1 MHTKTRLNEYFMPDI
16 SQYFPITSPTMI
28 FFVVLCIILFAPI
41 IMGKLRIPHIVGMVL
56 AGVAIGPHGLNI
68 LAKDDSFDLFGH
80 VGLFYIML
88 LAGLEMNM
96 ANFMKN
102 RVRTVTHGLMA
113 FVVPMAMGFVIN
125 RVILD
130 YNIMTSI
137 LLASMYASHTI
148 ITYPIIMRYGLTR
161 QRSVTIAVGATAITD
176 TLTLL
181 VLAIVGGLFKGEI
194 TGGFWMLLFL
204 KLAAVFFVIFFAFP
218 RIARYFFHRNEDN
231 VAQFIFVLA
240 MTFLGAW
247 LMEIIGMEGLLGAF
261 LTGLVLNRYVPHLS
275 PLMLNLEFVGNA
287 IFIPYFLI
295 SVGMLVNV
303 HLLFGGLDTLQVAGV
318 MILVALTS
326 KWIAS
331 LFTQKLFGMRAVE
344 RELIY
349 GLSNAQAGA
358 TLAAVMVGY
367 NLIMPDGQRLLNDD
381 VLNGTVILILV
392 TCIFSSFMTERAS
405 KQIALES
412 QTAVPED
419 EKGDD
424 EKIMVPMKHTD
435 TADTLVGLAIMMR
448 NRTLNRGFVALN
460 IVYDDS
466 NRLKFQERGRN
477 LLEHVTRLAN
487 HSDTMVQTQVR
498 IATNIINGIK
508 HAFKEFNAS
517 EIIMGMHTGKDSAK
531 EFWGEFIPGLFNG
544 LNRQI
549 IIVRCLRPLNT
560 IRRIQV
566 AVPSRAEFE
575 PGFYRWLER
584 LARMAGNLECRIH
597 FHAKRET
604 LSLIN
609 EYLQNR
615 HPGVRAEYSFMAHW
629 IDMPKLA
636 DSVNDDHMFVV
647 VTARKGTIS
656 YKPALERLPEELT
669 KYFTGKSLMIIFPDQ
684 YGEPVEVM
692 TFVAPQHHEQR
703 SAYDILTTWIMK
715 HFK

>member
-1 MHTKTRLNEYFMPDI
+1 MPDL

-56 AGVAIGPHGLNI
+56 AGVAVGPHGLNI
-68 LAKDDSFDLFGH
+68 LAKDSSFDLFGH
-80 VGLFYIML
+80 VGLYYIMF

-96 ANFMKN
+96 SNFRKN
-102 RVRTVTHGLMA
+102 RVRTFTHGIMA
-113 FVVPMAMGFVIN
+113 FVIPMAMGFVIN
-125 RVILD
+125 RSILH
-130 YNIMTSI
+130 YSVMTSI

-148 ITYPIIMRYGLTR
+148 ITYPIVMRYGLTR

-181 VLAIVGGLFKGEI
+181 VLAIVGGMFKGEI
-194 TGGFWMLLFL
+194 TGGFWLMLFL
-204 KLAAVFFVIFFAFP
+204 KIAAVFLIIMYVFP
-218 RIARYFFHRNEDN
+218 RIAKHFFHRHEDN
-231 VAQFIFVLA
+231 VAQFIFMLA

-247 LMEIIGMEGLLGAF
+247 LMELIGMEGLLGAF
-261 LTGLVLNRYVPHLS
+261 LTGLALNRYVPNVS
-275 PLMLNLEFVGNA
+275 PLMLHLEFVGNA

-295 SVGMLVNV
+295 GVGMLVNV
-303 HLLFGGLDTLQVAGV
+303 KLLFGGLAAFHVAGV

-331 LFTQKLFGMRAVE
+331 LLTQKLFGMRGVE

-367 NLIMPDGQRLLNDD
+367 NLITPDGQRLLNDD

-405 KQIALES
+405 KRIALES
-412 QTAVPED
+412 QAAVPEED
-419 EKGDD
+419 TGDD
-424 EKIMVPMKHTD
+424 EKIMVPMKHKE
-435 TADTLVGLAIMMR
+435 TAETLVSLATMMR
-448 NRTLNRGFVALN
+448 NRVLSRGIVALN
-460 IVYDDS
+460 VVYDDT
-466 NRLKFQERGRN
+466 NRLKYQERGRS
-477 LLEHVTRLAN
+477 LLEHVVKTAN
-487 HSDTMVQTQVR
+487 STGVMVQTQVR

-508 HAFKEFNAS
+508 HAFKEYNAS
-517 EIIMGMHTGKDSAK
+517 EIIMGMHSGDEEDGK
-531 EFWGEFIPGLFNG
+531 FWGEFIPGLFSG

-549 IIVRCLRPLNT
+549 TIVRCLRPLNT

-584 LARMAGNLECRIH
+584 LARVAENLECRIQ

-609 EYLQNR
+609 QYVQNR
-615 HPGVRAEYSFMAHW
+615 HPNVRAEYTYMAHW
-629 IDMPKLA
+629 IDMPKLSE
-636 DSVNDDHMFVV
+636 SVEDDHLFVV
-647 VTARKGTIS
+647 ITARKGTIS
-656 YKPALERLPEELT
+656 YKSALERLPEELT
-669 KYFTGKSLMIIFPDQ
+669 RHFSGKSLMIIFPDQ
-684 YGEPVEVM
+684 YGEPVGAM
-692 TFVAPQHHEQR
+692 TFAEPQHHEQR
-703 SAYDILTTWIMK
+703 SAYEVLTTWIRQK
-715 HFK
+715 FK

>member
-1 MHTKTRLNEYFMPDI
+1 MPDL

-56 AGVAIGPHGLNI
+56 AGVAVGPHGLNI
-68 LAKDDSFDLFGH
+68 LAKDSSFDLFGH
-80 VGLFYIML
+80 VGLYYIMF

-96 ANFMKN
+96 SNFRKN
-102 RVRTVTHGLMA
+102 RVRTFTHGIMA
-113 FVVPMAMGFVIN
+113 FVIPMAMGFVIN
-125 RVILD
+125 RSILH
-130 YNIMTSI
+130 YSVMTSI

-148 ITYPIIMRYGLTR
+148 ITYPIVMRYGLTR

-181 VLAIVGGLFKGEI
+181 VLAIVGGMFKGEI
-194 TGGFWMLLFL
+194 TGGFWLMLFL
-204 KLAAVFFVIFFAFP
+204 KIAAVFLIIMYVFP
-218 RIARYFFHRNEDN
+218 RIAKHFFHRHEDN
-231 VAQFIFVLA
+231 VAQFIFMLA

-247 LMEIIGMEGLLGAF
+247 LMELIGMEGLLGAF
-261 LTGLVLNRYVPHLS
+261 LTGLALNRYVPNVS
-275 PLMLNLEFVGNA
+275 PLMLHLEFVGNA

-295 SVGMLVNV
+295 GVGMLVNV
-303 HLLFGGLDTLQVAGV
+303 KLLFGGLAAFHVAGV

-331 LFTQKLFGMRAVE
+331 LLTQKLFGMRGVE

-367 NLIMPDGQRLLNDD
+367 NLITPDGQRLLNDD

-405 KQIALES
+405 KRIALES
-412 QTAVPED
+412 QAAVPEED
-419 EKGDD
+419 TGDD
-424 EKIMVPMKHTD
+424 EKIMVSMKHKE
-435 TADTLVGLAIMMR
+435 TADTLISLATMMR
-448 NRTLNRGFVALN
+448 NRVLNRGIVALN
-460 IVYDDS
+460 VVYDDT
-466 NRLKFQERGRN
+466 NRLKYQERGRS
-477 LLEHVTRLAN
+477 LLEHVVKTAN
-487 HSDTMVQTQVR
+487 STGVMVQTQVR

-508 HAFKEFNAS
+508 HAFKEYNAS
-517 EIIMGMHTGKDSAK
+517 EIIMGMHSGDEEDGK
-531 EFWGEFIPGLFNG
+531 FWGEFIPGLFSG

-549 IIVRCLRPLNT
+549 TIVRCLRPLNT

-584 LARMAGNLECRIH
+584 LARVAENLECRIQ

-609 EYLQNR
+609 QYVQNR
-615 HPGVRAEYSFMAHW
+615 HPNVRAEYTYMAHW
-629 IDMPKLA
+629 IDMPKLS
-636 DSVNDDHMFVV
+636 DGVEDDHLFVV
-647 VTARKGTIS
+647 ITARQGPLS
-656 YKPALERLPEELT
+656 YNSAL
-669 KYFTGKSLMIIFPDQ
+669 
-684 YGEPVEVM
+684 
-692 TFVAPQHHEQR
+692 
-703 SAYDILTTWIMK
+703 
-715 HFK
+715 

>member
-1 MHTKTRLNEYFMPDI
+1 
-16 SQYFPITSPTMI
+16 
-28 FFVVLCIILFAPI
+28 
-41 IMGKLRIPHIVGMVL
+41 
-56 AGVAIGPHGLNI
+56 
-68 LAKDDSFDLFGH
+68 
-80 VGLFYIML
+80 
-88 LAGLEMNM
+88 
-96 ANFMKN
+96 
-102 RVRTVTHGLMA
+102 
-113 FVVPMAMGFVIN
+113 
-125 RVILD
+125 
-130 YNIMTSI
+130 
-137 LLASMYASHTI
+137 
-148 ITYPIIMRYGLTR
+148 
-161 QRSVTIAVGATAITD
+161 
-176 TLTLL
+176 
-181 VLAIVGGLFKGEI
+181 
-194 TGGFWMLLFL
+194 
-204 KLAAVFFVIFFAFP
+204 
-218 RIARYFFHRNEDN
+218 
-231 VAQFIFVLA
+231 
-240 MTFLGAW
+240 
-247 LMEIIGMEGLLGAF
+247 
-261 LTGLVLNRYVPHLS
+261 
-275 PLMLNLEFVGNA
+275 
-287 IFIPYFLI
+287 
-295 SVGMLVNV
+295 
-303 HLLFGGLDTLQVAGV
+303 
-318 MILVALTS
+318 
-326 KWIAS
+326 
-331 LFTQKLFGMRAVE
+331 
-344 RELIY
+344 
-349 GLSNAQAGA
+349 
-358 TLAAVMVGY
+358 
-367 NLIMPDGQRLLNDD
+367 
-381 VLNGTVILILV
+381 
-392 TCIFSSFMTERAS
+392 
-405 KQIALES
+405 
-412 QTAVPED
+412 
-419 EKGDD
+419 
-424 EKIMVPMKHTD
+424 MKHTD

-647 VTARKGTIS
+647 VTARKSRT
-656 YKPALERLPEELT
+656 A
-669 KYFTGKSLMIIFPDQ
+669 
-684 YGEPVEVM
+684 
-692 TFVAPQHHEQR
+692 
-703 SAYDILTTWIMK
+703 
-715 HFK
+715 

>member
-1 MHTKTRLNEYFMPDI
+1 MPDL

-56 AGVAIGPHGLNI
+56 AGVAVGPHGLNI
-68 LAKDDSFDLFGH
+68 LAKDSSFDLFGH
-80 VGLFYIML
+80 VGLYYIMF

-96 ANFMKN
+96 SNFRKN
-102 RVRTVTHGLMA
+102 RVRTFTHGIMA
-113 FVVPMAMGFVIN
+113 FVIPMAMGFVIN
-125 RVILD
+125 RSILH
-130 YNIMTSI
+130 YSVMTSI

-148 ITYPIIMRYGLTR
+148 ITYPIVMRYGLTR

-181 VLAIVGGLFKGEI
+181 VLAIVGGMFKGEI
-194 TGGFWMLLFL
+194 TGGFWLMLFL
-204 KLAAVFFVIFFAFP
+204 KIAAVFLIIMYVFP
-218 RIARYFFHRNEDN
+218 RIAKHFFHRHEDN
-231 VAQFIFVLA
+231 VAQFIFMLA

-247 LMEIIGMEGLLGAF
+247 FMELIGMEGLLGAF
-261 LTGLVLNRYVPHLS
+261 LTGLALNRYVPNVS
-275 PLMLNLEFVGNA
+275 PLMLHLEFVGNA

-295 SVGMLVNV
+295 GVGMLVNV
-303 HLLFGGLDTLQVAGV
+303 KLLFGGLAAFHVAGV

-331 LFTQKLFGMRAVE
+331 LLTQKLFGMRGVE

-367 NLIMPDGQRLLNDD
+367 NLITPDGQRLLNDD

-405 KQIALES
+405 KRIALES
-412 QTAVPED
+412 QAAVPEED
-419 EKGDD
+419 TGDD
-424 EKIMVPMKHTD
+424 EKIMVSMKHKE
-435 TADTLVGLAIMMR
+435 TADTLISLATMMR
-448 NRTLNRGFVALN
+448 NRVLNRGIVALN
-460 IVYDDS
+460 VVYDDT
-466 NRLKFQERGRN
+466 NRLKYQERGRS
-477 LLEHVTRLAN
+477 LLEHVVKTAN
-487 HSDTMVQTQVR
+487 STGVMVQTQVR

-508 HAFKEFNAS
+508 HAFKEYNAS
-517 EIIMGMHTGKDSAK
+517 EIIMGMHSGDEEDGK
-531 EFWGEFIPGLFNG
+531 FWGEFIPGLFSG

-549 IIVRCLRPLNT
+549 TIVRCLRPLNT

-584 LARMAGNLECRIH
+584 LARVAENLECRIQ

-609 EYLQNR
+609 QYVQNR
-615 HPGVRAEYSFMAHW
+615 HPNVRAEYTYMAHW
-629 IDMPKLA
+629 IDMPKL
-636 DSVNDDHMFVV
+636 SEGVEDDHLFVV
-647 VTARKGTIS
+647 ITARKGTIS
-656 YKPALERLPEELT
+656 YKSALERLPEELT
-669 KYFTGKSLMIIFPDQ
+669 RHFSGKSLMIIFPDQ
-684 YGEPVEVM
+684 YGEPVGAM
-692 TFVAPQHHEQR
+692 TFAEPQHHEQR
-703 SAYDILTTWIMK
+703 SAYEVLTTWIRQK
-715 HFK
+715 FK